1 MSYGTDKRLSGVGF
15 SFPFEFVAQWY
26 DYQESFVL
34 ALDPGDWTEKQM
46 CIRDRRYP
54 DVSQRRAGEGAEVRF
69 LGQVGEDEA
78 LPVERKLVLAAVGGE
93 LHAAARLAGLEQE
106 VYLGVAVS
114 YTHLAPLRG
123 RAGAGRK
130 R

>member
-1 MSYGTDKRLSGVGF
+1 
-15 SFPFEFVAQWY
+15 
-26 DYQESFVL
+26 
-34 ALDPGDWTEKQM
+34 
-46 CIRDRRYP
+46 YP

-106 VYLGVAVS
+106 VYLGVVPERLVVARALHGGAYSLLIEDAALVEAELQAEAAL
-114 YTHLAPLRG
+114 YEALQDLELHLAHELQKG
-123 RAGAGRK
+123 G
-130 R
+130 